1 MAGAVIRI
9 AGAVGREF
17 LPLIALFEGLWLL
30 LVLRH
35 QHWQN
40 PSCIGLLGLLSV
52 ILADPMKRE
61 ADSTRHFA
69 GRPASLPRQLAAT
82 WLAGLLLILFG
93 PALGAVLTL
102 LGVDQLGKHPFH
114 GPEVTWHNILVSLYT
129 TVPVY
134 AAAFFLSDVF
144 ELTAWNR
151 LGAVCGLMVGWVLA
165 ECFGT
170 MVVAFGLSGPAV
182 LAVGAI
188 VFASLLSLLAGNRR
202 ILREIGIIVLVPGPP
217 LAYLHL
223 MYFRFA
229 PRYYGWTDWAATT
242 WNFGLPLALVLLS
255 WLILRLPSAVKKVP
269 GNSLNPLTLA
279 LVIVCAPPIVSRA
292 FYGGL
297 IFPLTPP
304 VTAIHVWR
312 AASPDLKTRLQE
324 VRRLQDHK
332 PFPLKGVDSEPT
344 GLNVFAGGTLIGRTP
359 VIMSERQWEKRLG
372 SLKDRGDYRVE
383 VVGRRLRSFSRGGGR
398 VNRLSAAYRDVSY
411 ELAAELERA
420 ETEAER
426 LAVLKRRLQEG
437 GEAERYAI
445 RELFW
450 KSKNDITLAGTA
462 EWLQSEGARELT
474 RAGAARIFGL
484 TDEVPDEQFRRSL
497 IRLLNEDHIR
507 PWDSEASQD
516 DWLFPAREALKAAD
530 PERVRSALCRFI
542 TRSLYVD
549 GTFGLG
555 LNAVYL
561 LGELRD
567 PRSTPA
573 IIRHYRKWR
582 DRWSVEALGKMGTEE
597 ATEVLVKSLDFP
609 GDARN
614 HALRV
619 LLEIRHPRAIPEIE
633 LTLERFP
640 PDLRGPVHLS
650 GEGPGR
656 HRRDL
661 PVVLFRLPGML
672 PPERCLAI
680 LGRYVSPN
688 YAWVQA
694 LHGDAM
700 GASHISPTKNCIM
713 GPALRIRRPEA
724 RALLVRLTKSGNE
737 AVRKAAERAVELWD
751 QEEQN

>member
-1 MAGAVIRI
+1 MAGVVIRI

-35 QHWQN
+35 QHWQG
-40 PSCIGLLGLLSV
+40 PSCIGLLGLLGV
-52 ILADPMKRE
+52 ILADPMRRE
-61 ADSTRHFA
+61 ADSTRHFK
-69 GRPASLPRQLAAT
+69 GRPASLPRQLTAT

-93 PALGAVLTL
+93 PALGAILTL
-102 LGVDQLGKHPFH
+102 LGVDQLGKHPFY

-144 ELTAWNR
+144 ELAAWNR
-151 LGAVCGLMVGWVLA
+151 LGAVCGLMVGWMLA
-165 ECFGT
+165 EGFGT
-170 MVVAFGLSGPAV
+170 MVMAFGLGGPAV
-182 LAVGAI
+182 LAVGVTVSA
-188 VFASLLSLLAGNRR
+188 FLLSLLAGNRR
-202 ILREIGIIVLVPGPP
+202 VLRETGIIALVPGPP

-223 MYFRFA
+223 MYFQFA

-304 VTAIHVWR
+304 VTAVHVWR
-312 AASPDLKTRLQE
+312 AASPDLETRLQE
-324 VRRLQDHK
+324 VRRLQNHK

-445 RELFW
+445 RELFR

-507 PWDSEASQD
+507 PWDSEASRD

-542 TRSLYVD
+542 TRALYVD

-555 LNAVYL
+555 LNAVYI

-567 PRSTPA
+567 PRSVPT
-573 IIRHYRKWR
+573 IIRHYRKYQ
-582 DRWSVEALGKMGTEE
+582 DRVSAEALGEIGNEE
-597 ATEVLVKSLDFP
+597 ATEVLVKSLTCP
-609 GDARN
+609 GAPRD

-619 LLEIRHPRAIPEIE
+619 LLEIRHPRALPEVE

-640 PDLRGPVHLS
+640 PDL
-650 GEGPGR
+650 EGPLSRSSSAPGR
-656 HRRDL
+656 YRSDL
-661 PVVLFRLPGML
+661 PIVLFRLPGL
-672 PPERCLAI
+672 LSPDRSLDILERYS
-680 LGRYVSPN
+680 GPN
-688 YAWVQA
+688 YAW
-694 LHGDAM
+694 LHPISGH
-700 GASHISPTKNCIM
+700 ASFPDPISPAANCIM
-713 GPALRIRRPEA
+713 GPALRIRHPEA
-724 RALLVRLTKSGNE
+724 RALLVRLTGSGNE